1 MFYLKKRKNQH
12 KKAGDVLADIPG
24 SESTQTKYVHV
35 DNDDCSLW
43 SEDLSK
49 QHHDNADNA
58 FHGFP
63 SLVQKYFLRKHSSLS
78 RLSTITIRL
87 NISILSCL
95 MTRLNIS
102 ILLCLMTR
110 SIFQF

>member
-1 MFYLKKRKNQH
+1 MFYSKKRKNQH
-12 KKAGDVLADIPG
+12 KKAGGVLADIPG
-24 SESTQTKYVHV
+24 GELTYVVNVNH
-35 DNDDCSLW
+35 NDCSLW